1 MKHYGGLLMISS
13 KKYVDMT
20 LKNNHLVANK
30 SLGQNFLINNDIV
43 KATIN
48 ALDLKKDDE
57 VLEIG
62 PGLGAL
68 SEQILSNDCYL
79 TAIEIDKNMVDILE
93 NTFSDNKKFTIV
105 NQDILKFD
113 IADFINH
120 KTKKIKIVSNLPY
133 YITSQILNKIILS
146 DLDFDCFIAMM
157 QKEVGKKII
166 NPTRKDLNPLQVILQ
181 MEYEVS
187 IVKYVSK
194 NDFLPRP
201 EVDSIILSFKKNKS
215 SYLLNKQFFIEF
227 LKFVFQNR
235 RKTIIKN
242 LSEKYPRDRLLNIFK
257 KLNLS
262 EDKRIDEIELDE
274 IINLYNFLV

>member
-57 VLEIG
+57 ILEIG

-166 NPTRKDLNPLQVILQ
+166 NPTRKDLNPLQIILQ

-274 IINLYNFLV
+274 IIKLYNFLV

>member
-48 ALDLKKDDE
+48 ALDLKQDDE

-166 NPTRKDLNPLQVILQ
+166 NPTRKDLNPLQIILQ

-242 LSEKYPRDRLLNIFK
+242 LSEKYPRDRLLDIFK

-262 EDKRIDEIELDE
+262 EDKRIDELDLQE

>member
-57 VLEIG
+57 LLEIG

-242 LSEKYPRDRLLNIFK
+242 LSEKYPRDRLLDIFK

-262 EDKRIDEIELDE
+262 EDKRIDELDLQE

>member
-166 NPTRKDLNPLQVILQ
+166 NPTRKDLNPLQIILQ

-201 EVDSIILSFKKNKS
+201 EVDSIILSFKKNS
-215 SYLLNKQFFIEF
+215 SPYLINKQSFIDF
-227 LKFVFQNR
+227 LKFSFQNR

-242 LSEKYPRDRLLNIFK
+242 LSEKYSRDRLLNIFK

-274 IINLYNFLV
+274 IIKLYNFLI

>member
-57 VLEIG
+57 ILEIG

-166 NPTRKDLNPLQVILQ
+166 NPTRKDLNPLQIILQ

-187 IVKYVSK
+187 IIKYVSK

-274 IINLYNFLV
+274 IIKLYNFLI

>member
-1 MKHYGGLLMISS
+1 MISS

-242 LSEKYPRDRLLNIFK
+242 LSEKYPRDRLLDIFK

-262 EDKRIDEIELDE
+262 EDKRIDELYLQE

>member
-1 MKHYGGLLMISS
+1 MISS

-48 ALDLKKDDE
+48 VLDLKQDDE
-57 VLEIG
+57 ILEIG

-120 KTKKIKIVSNLPY
+120 KIKKIKIVSNLPY

-166 NPTRKDLNPLQVILQ
+166 NPTRKDLNPLQIILQ

-242 LSEKYPRDRLLNIFK
+242 LSEKYPRDRLLDIFK

-274 IINLYNFLV
+274 IIKLYNFLI

>member
-57 VLEIG
+57 ILEIG

-242 LSEKYPRDRLLNIFK
+242 LSEKYPRDRLLDIFK

-262 EDKRIDEIELDE
+262 EDKRIDELDLQE

>member
-48 ALDLKKDDE
+48 ALDLKQDDE

-166 NPTRKDLNPLQVILQ
+166 NPTRKDLNPLQIILQ

-262 EDKRIDEIELDE
+262 EDKRIDELDLQE

>member
-187 IVKYVSK
+187 IIKYVSK

-242 LSEKYPRDRLLNIFK
+242 LSEKYPRDRLLDIFK

-262 EDKRIDEIELDE
+262 EDKRIDELDLQE

>member
-166 NPTRKDLNPLQVILQ
+166 NPTRKDLNPLQIILQ

-201 EVDSIILSFKKNKS
+201 DVDSIILSFKKNKS
-215 SYLLNKQFFIEF
+215 SYLINKQFFIEF

-274 IINLYNFLV
+274 IIKLYNFLI

>member
-79 TAIEIDKNMVDILE
+79 TAIEIDKNILDVKYLSDISFSE
-93 NTFSDNKKFTIV
+93 NDFVLNTILNLLPQKIFLHLPKTDI
-105 NQDILKFD
+105 NQFE
-113 IADFINH
+113 FINTL
-120 KTKKIKIVSNLPY
+120 KLVFETRIVICNDCNICNLYKNLNTSSSNL
-133 YITSQILNKIILS
+133 
-146 DLDFDCFIAMM
+146 
-157 QKEVGKKII
+157 
-166 NPTRKDLNPLQVILQ
+166 
-181 MEYEVS
+181 
-187 IVKYVSK
+187 
-194 NDFLPRP
+194 
-201 EVDSIILSFKKNKS
+201 
-215 SYLLNKQFFIEF
+215 
-227 LKFVFQNR
+227 
-235 RKTIIKN
+235 
-242 LSEKYPRDRLLNIFK
+242 
-257 KLNLS
+257 
-262 EDKRIDEIELDE
+262 
-274 IINLYNFLV
+274 

>member
-57 VLEIG
+57 ILEIG

-187 IVKYVSK
+187 IIKYVSK

-262 EDKRIDEIELDE
+262 EDKRIDELDLQE

>member
-57 VLEIG
+57 ILEIG

-166 NPTRKDLNPLQVILQ
+166 NPTRKDLNPLQIILQ

-201 EVDSIILSFKKNKS
+201 EVDSIILSFKKNS
-215 SYLLNKQFFIEF
+215 SPYLINKQSCIDF
-227 LKFVFQNR
+227 LKFSFQNR

-274 IINLYNFLV
+274 IIKLYNFLI

>member
-57 VLEIG
+57 ILEIG

-166 NPTRKDLNPLQVILQ
+166 NPTRKDLNPLQIILQ

-215 SYLLNKQFFIEF
+215 SYLLNKQFIIEF

-262 EDKRIDEIELDE
+262 EDKRIDELDLQE

>member
-57 VLEIG
+57 ILEIG

-166 NPTRKDLNPLQVILQ
+166 NPTRKDLNPLQIILQ

-262 EDKRIDEIELDE
+262 EDKRIDELDLQE

>member
-48 ALDLKKDDE
+48 ALDLKQDDE

-166 NPTRKDLNPLQVILQ
+166 NPTRKDLNPLQIILQ

-201 EVDSIILSFKKNKS
+201 EVDSIILSFKKNS
-215 SYLLNKQFFIEF
+215 SPYLINKQSFIDF
-227 LKFVFQNR
+227 LKFSFQNR

-242 LSEKYPRDRLLNIFK
+242 LSEKYSRDRLLDIFK

-262 EDKRIDEIELDE
+262 EDKRIDELDLQE

>member
-113 IADFINH
+113 IVDFINH

-166 NPTRKDLNPLQVILQ
+166 NPTRKDLNPLQIILQ

-242 LSEKYPRDRLLNIFK
+242 LSEKYPRDRLLDIFK

-262 EDKRIDEIELDE
+262 EDKRIDELDLQE

>member
-57 VLEIG
+57 ILEIG

-166 NPTRKDLNPLQVILQ
+166 NPTRKDLNPLQIILQ

-242 LSEKYPRDRLLNIFK
+242 LSEKYPRDRLLDIFK

-262 EDKRIDEIELDE
+262 EDKRIDELDLQE
-274 IINLYNFLV
+274 IINLYNFLI

>member
-166 NPTRKDLNPLQVILQ
+166 NPTRKDLNPLQIILQ

-194 NDFLPRP
+194 NDLLPRP

-242 LSEKYPRDRLLNIFK
+242 LSEKYSRDRLLNIFK

-274 IINLYNFLV
+274 IIKLYNFLI

>member
-57 VLEIG
+57 ILEIG

-166 NPTRKDLNPLQVILQ
+166 NPTRKDLNPLQIILQ

-242 LSEKYPRDRLLNIFK
+242 LSEKYSRDRLLDIFK

-262 EDKRIDEIELDE
+262 EDKRIDELDLQE

>member
-48 ALDLKKDDE
+48 VLDLKQDDE
-57 VLEIG
+57 ILEIG

-166 NPTRKDLNPLQVILQ
+166 NPTRKDLNPLQIILQ

-242 LSEKYPRDRLLNIFK
+242 LSEKYPRDRLLDIFK

-262 EDKRIDEIELDE
+262 EDKRIDELDLQE

>member
-48 ALDLKKDDE
+48 ALDLKQDDE

-166 NPTRKDLNPLQVILQ
+166 NPTRKDLNPLQIILQ

-201 EVDSIILSFKKNKS
+201 DVDSIVLCFKKNS
-215 SYLLNKQFFIEF
+215 SPYLINKQSFIDF
-227 LKFVFQNR
+227 LKFSFQNR

-242 LSEKYPRDRLLNIFK
+242 LSEKYPRDRLLKKKK

-262 EDKRIDEIELDE
+262 EDKRIDELDLQE

>member
-187 IVKYVSK
+187 IIKYVSK

-201 EVDSIILSFKKNKS
+201 EVDSIILSFKKNS
-215 SYLLNKQFFIEF
+215 SPYLINKQSFIDF
-227 LKFVFQNR
+227 LKFSFQNR

-242 LSEKYPRDRLLNIFK
+242 LSEKYSRDRLLNIFK

-274 IINLYNFLV
+274 IIKLYNFLI

>member
-57 VLEIG
+57 ILEIG

-166 NPTRKDLNPLQVILQ
+166 NPTRKDLNPLQIILQ

-201 EVDSIILSFKKNKS
+201 EVDSIILSFKKNS
-215 SYLLNKQFFIEF
+215 SPYLINKQSFIDF
-227 LKFVFQNR
+227 LKFSFQNR

-257 KLNLS
+257 KLNLP

-274 IINLYNFLV
+274 IIKLYNFLI

>member
-57 VLEIG
+57 ILEIG

-166 NPTRKDLNPLQVILQ
+166 NPTRKDLNPLQIILQ

-274 IINLYNFLV
+274 IIKLYNFLI

>member
-57 VLEIG
+57 ILEIG

-166 NPTRKDLNPLQVILQ
+166 NPTRKDLNPLQIILQ

>member
-48 ALDLKKDDE
+48 ALDLKQDDE

-166 NPTRKDLNPLQVILQ
+166 NPTRKDLNPLQIILQ

-274 IINLYNFLV
+274 IIKLYNFLI

>member
-166 NPTRKDLNPLQVILQ
+166 NPTRKDLNPLQIILQ

-201 EVDSIILSFKKNKS
+201 EVDSIILSFKKNS
-215 SYLLNKQFFIEF
+215 SPYLINKQSFIDF
-227 LKFVFQNR
+227 LKFSFQNR

-242 LSEKYPRDRLLNIFK
+242 LSEKYSRDRLLDIFK

-262 EDKRIDEIELDE
+262 EDKRIDELDLQE

>member
-187 IVKYVSK
+187 IIKYVSK

-274 IINLYNFLV
+274 IIKLYNFLI

>member
-1 MKHYGGLLMISS
+1 MISS

-57 VLEIG
+57 ILEIG

-166 NPTRKDLNPLQVILQ
+166 NPTRKDLNPLQIILQ

-201 EVDSIILSFKKNKS
+201 DVDSIVLCFKKNKS

-274 IINLYNFLV
+274 IIKLYNFLI

>member
-57 VLEIG
+57 ILEIG

-242 LSEKYPRDRLLNIFK
+242 LSEKYSRDRLLNIFK

-262 EDKRIDEIELDE
+262 EDKRIDELDLQE

>member
-1 MKHYGGLLMISS
+1 MISS

-57 VLEIG
+57 ILEIG

-274 IINLYNFLV
+274 IIKLYNFLI

>member
-166 NPTRKDLNPLQVILQ
+166 NPTRKDLNPLQIILQ

-201 EVDSIILSFKKNKS
+201 EVDSIILSFKKNKF

-274 IINLYNFLV
+274 IIKLYNFLI

>member
-1 MKHYGGLLMISS
+1 MISS

-57 VLEIG
+57 ILEIG

-166 NPTRKDLNPLQVILQ
+166 NPTRKDLNPLQIILQ

-201 EVDSIILSFKKNKS
+201 EVDSIILSFKKNS
-215 SYLLNKQFFIEF
+215 SPYLINKQSFIDF
-227 LKFVFQNR
+227 LKFSFQNR

-242 LSEKYPRDRLLNIFK
+242 LSEKYSRDRLLDIFK

-262 EDKRIDEIELDE
+262 EDKRIDELDLQE

>member
-166 NPTRKDLNPLQVILQ
+166 NPTRKDLNPLQIILQ

-194 NDFLPRP
+194 NDFLPRH

-242 LSEKYPRDRLLNIFK
+242 LSEKYPRDRLLDIFK

-262 EDKRIDEIELDE
+262 EDKRIDELDLQE

>member
-166 NPTRKDLNPLQVILQ
+166 NPTRKDLNPLQIILQ

-242 LSEKYPRDRLLNIFK
+242 LSEKYPRDRLLDIFK

-262 EDKRIDEIELDE
+262 EDKRIDELDLQE

>member
-57 VLEIG
+57 ILEIG

-166 NPTRKDLNPLQVILQ
+166 NPTRKDLNPLQIILQ

-242 LSEKYPRDRLLNIFK
+242 LSEKYPRDRLLDIFK

-262 EDKRIDEIELDE
+262 EDKRIDELDLQE